1 MDGSHLERGKRL
13 EDKFFREKD
22 KALVE
27 KLRAELSQSE
37 ARVSLSD
44 ASGIKDEEVLELML
58 KNKVTAE
65 SLTSI
70 SLVPLV
76 AVAWADGIMETK
88 EQAAILE
95 AATTAGIGT
104 DSAAHELLKSWL
116 DERPSEELLQS
127 WREYVGAL
135 RESLGE
141 TAINQLKASVIGR
154 ARQVGD
160 AAGGILGF
168 GKTSDKEAAVIA
180 DLEKAF
186 G

>member
-44 ASGIKDEEVLELML
+44 ASGVKDEAVLELML
-58 KNKVTAE
+58 ENNVTAE

-76 AVAWADGIMETK
+76 AVAWADGVMEAK

-95 AATTAGIGT
+95 AATKAGIAA
-104 DSAAHELLKSWL
+104 DSAAHDLLESWL
-116 DERPSEELLQS
+116 DEQPSEELLQS
-127 WREYVGAL
+127 WKEYVGAL
-135 RESLGE
+135 RETLGE
-141 TAINQLKASVIGR
+141 TAINQLKTTVIGR

-168 GKTSDKEAAVIA
+168 GKTCDKEVAVID